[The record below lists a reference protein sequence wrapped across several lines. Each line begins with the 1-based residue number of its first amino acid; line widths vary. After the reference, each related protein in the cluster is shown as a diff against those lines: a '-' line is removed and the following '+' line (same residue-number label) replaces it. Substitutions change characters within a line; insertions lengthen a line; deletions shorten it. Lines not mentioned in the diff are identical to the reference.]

1 MIIINM
7 HNVAD
12 ETTFTS
18 TWRDENSAKAFMFD
32 LTFSREYDYL
42 EYLNIEIDE
51 ENKEYTV
58 HFIQ

>member
-1 MIIINM
+1 M

-12 ETTFTS
+12 GTTFTS

-32 LTFSREYDYL
+32 LAFSREYDYL
-42 EYLNIEIDE
+42 EYLNIKIDE